1 MGGGAVTGN
10 VIRPAFA
17 YRPLSDAS
25 MGRQIPVMPSTPQR
39 LADLL
44 VPSRICMPLLAGSVA
59 DAAAALCEVL
69 DLSGALSHA
78 DLLRER
84 IEEARSE
91 DIVGLAD
98 RGFVLH
104 YRTEAVRDVVVA
116 IGIAP
121 QEVVRVLDDQ
131 SLQRGRV
138 VALVCAPP
146 RQMARH
152 LQVVRALVRVLANP
166 DSVAAVLATETPAQ
180 VLVLPQFTGKELP
193 AQLTVRELMSE
204 RPRTVGPE
212 VPLRSAVL
220 EMLRA
225 GLGGL
230 PVVDESHR
238 VIGMLSERELLRD
251 LLSHYLPRAGG
262 ANALQPPAA
271 ARRTVRDIMTRQVLC
286 VAPEQPIAEVASLM
300 LNKDVDR
307 VPVVK
312 DDRLVGFLTRGDIV
326 RKLIGS

>member
-1 MGGGAVTGN
+1 M
-10 VIRPAFA
+10 P
-17 YRPLSDAS
+17 
-25 MGRQIPVMPSTPQR
+25 IPPQR
-39 LADLL
+39 LADLF
-44 VPSRICMPLLAGSVA
+44 VASRVVMPLTAGTVA
-59 DAAAALCEVL
+59 DAAEALCVSL
-69 DLSGALSHA
+69 DQSGALSNA

-98 RGFVLH
+98 RAFVLH
-104 YRTEAVRDVVVA
+104 YRSDAVRDLVVSIGVA
-116 IGIAP
+116 P
-121 QEVVRVLDDQ
+121 KDVVRVLDDDD
-131 SLQRGRV
+131 LQRARLV
-138 VALVCAPP
+138 VLVCAPP

-152 LQVVRALVRVLANP
+152 LQVVSALVQVLSNSS
-166 DSVAAVLATETPAQ
+166 SVAAALAAETPAQ
-180 VLVLPQFTGKELP
+180 LLALPQFTGKALP

-204 RPRTVGPE
+204 RPRSVGPD

-230 PVVDESHR
+230 PVVDESNR

-262 ANALQPPAA
+262 VNAPQPPAA

-286 VAPEQPIAEVASLM
+286 VAPEQPLAEVASLM

>member
-1 MGGGAVTGN
+1 
-10 VIRPAFA
+10 
-17 YRPLSDAS
+17 
-25 MGRQIPVMPSTPQR
+25 MPTTPQR

-44 VPSRICMPLLAGSVA
+44 IASRIVMPLLAGSVA
-59 DAAAALCEVL
+59 DAAEELCVSL
-69 DLSGALSHA
+69 DHSGALSNA

-84 IEEARSE
+84 IEEARAE

-98 RGFVLH
+98 RAFVLH
-104 YRTEAVRDVVVA
+104 YRTDAVRDLVVA
-116 IGIAP
+116 VGVAP
-121 QEVVRVLDDQ
+121 KAVSRSLDDDEV
-131 SLQRGRV
+131 QRARLV
-138 VALVCAPP
+138 VLVCAPP

-152 LQVVRALVRVLANP
+152 LQVVSAFVRVLSNP
-166 DSVAAVLATETPAQ
+166 TSVAAALAAESPGQLLA
-180 VLVLPQFTGKELP
+180 LPQFTGKELP

-230 PVVDESHR
+230 PVVDESNR

-262 ANALQPPAA
+262 VNAPQPPAA

-286 VAPEQPIAEVASLM
+286 VAPEQPLAEVASLM

>member
-1 MGGGAVTGN
+1 
-10 VIRPAFA
+10 
-17 YRPLSDAS
+17 
-25 MGRQIPVMPSTPQR
+25 
-39 LADLL
+39 
-44 VPSRICMPLLAGSVA
+44 MPLLAGTVA
-59 DAAAALCEVL
+59 DAAEALCRAL
-69 DLSGALSHA
+69 DRSGALSNA

-91 DIVGLAD
+91 DLVALAD
-98 RGFVLH
+98 RAFVLH
-104 YRTEAVRDVVVA
+104 YRTDAVRDLVVSIGVA
-116 IGIAP
+116 P
-121 QEVVRVLDDQ
+121 NDVVRVLDDHAM
-131 SLQRGRV
+131 QRARV
-138 VALVCAPP
+138 VVLVCAPP
-146 RQMARH
+146 RQLARH
-152 LQVVRALVRVLANP
+152 LQVVSALVRVLSTA
-166 DSVAAVLATETPAQ
+166 STVTAALSAETPGQLLA
-180 VLVLPQFTGKELP
+180 LPQFAGLTLP

-204 RPRTVGPE
+204 RPRTVGPD

-225 GLGGL
+225 GVGGL
-230 PVVDESHR
+230 PVVDESNR

-262 ANALQPPAA
+262 ANAPQPPAA

-286 VAPEQPIAEVASLM
+286 VAPEQPLAEVASLM
-300 LNKDVDR
+300 LNKDVER

>member
-1 MGGGAVTGN
+1 
-10 VIRPAFA
+10 
-17 YRPLSDAS
+17 
-25 MGRQIPVMPSTPQR
+25 MPTTPQR

-44 VPSRICMPLLAGSVA
+44 VATRVVMPLLAGTVA
-59 DAAAALCEVL
+59 DAAEALCCSL
-69 DLSGALSHA
+69 DQSGALSNA

-84 IEEARSE
+84 IEEARGE

-98 RGFVLH
+98 RAFVLH
-104 YRTEAVRDVVVA
+104 YRTDAVRDLVVA

-121 QEVVRVLDDQ
+121 KEVVRVLDHDEVQ
-131 SLQRGRV
+131 HARL

-152 LQVVRALVRVLANP
+152 LQVVSALVRVLSNP
-166 DSVAAVLATETPAQ
+166 LHVAAALAAETPAQ
-180 VLVLPQFTGKELP
+180 LLALPQFTGKELP

-212 VPLRSAVL
+212 APLRSAVL

-230 PVVDESHR
+230 PVVDESNR

-262 ANALQPPAA
+262 VNALQPPAA

-286 VAPEQPIAEVASLM
+286 VAPEQPLAEVASLM

>member
-1 MGGGAVTGN
+1 M
-10 VIRPAFA
+10 P
-17 YRPLSDAS
+17 
-25 MGRQIPVMPSTPQR
+25 IPPQR
-39 LADLL
+39 LADLCVASRV
-44 VPSRICMPLLAGSVA
+44 VPLTAGTVA
-59 DAAAALCEVL
+59 DAAEALCVSL
-69 DLSGALSHA
+69 DQSGALSNA

-98 RGFVLH
+98 RAFVLH
-104 YRTEAVRDVVVA
+104 YRSDAVRDLVVSIGVA
-116 IGIAP
+116 P
-121 QEVVRVLDDQ
+121 KDVVRVLDDDD
-131 SLQRGRV
+131 LQRARLV
-138 VALVCAPP
+138 VLVCAPP

-152 LQVVRALVRVLANP
+152 LQVVSALVQVLSNP
-166 DSVAAVLATETPAQ
+166 SSVAAALAAETPAQ
-180 VLVLPQFTGKELP
+180 LLALPQFTGKALP

-204 RPRTVGPE
+204 RPRSVGPD

-230 PVVDESHR
+230 PVVDESNR

-262 ANALQPPAA
+262 VNAPQPPAA

-286 VAPEQPIAEVASLM
+286 VAPEQPLAEVASLM

>member
-1 MGGGAVTGN
+1 
-10 VIRPAFA
+10 
-17 YRPLSDAS
+17 
-25 MGRQIPVMPSTPQR
+25 MPTTPQR

-44 VPSRICMPLLAGSVA
+44 IASRIVMPLMAGTVA
-59 DAAAALCEVL
+59 DAAEALCLSL
-69 DLSGALSHA
+69 DQSGALSNA
-78 DLLRER
+78 DVLRER

-98 RGFVLH
+98 RAFVLH
-104 YRTEAVRDVVVA
+104 YRTDAVRDLVVSIGVA
-116 IGIAP
+116 P
-121 QEVVRVLDDQ
+121 NDVVRVLDD
-131 SLQRGRV
+131 SAMQRARLV
-138 VALVCAPP
+138 VLVCAPP
-146 RQMARH
+146 RQVARH
-152 LQVVRALVRVLANP
+152 LQVVSALVRVLSTP
-166 DSVAAVLATETPAQ
+166 STVAAALAVETPAQ
-180 VLVLPQFTGKELP
+180 LLALPQFAGLALP

-204 RPRTVGPE
+204 RPRTVGPD

-230 PVVDESHR
+230 PVVDESNR

-262 ANALQPPAA
+262 VNAPQPPAA

-286 VAPEQPIAEVASLM
+286 VAPEQPLAEVASLM

>member
-1 MGGGAVTGN
+1 
-10 VIRPAFA
+10 
-17 YRPLSDAS
+17 
-25 MGRQIPVMPSTPQR
+25 MPTSPQR

-44 VPSRICMPLLAGSVA
+44 VASRIVMPLRAATVA
-59 DAAAALCEVL
+59 DAAEALCGSL
-69 DLSGALSHA
+69 DRSGALSNA

-91 DIVGLAD
+91 DIVALAD
-98 RGFVLH
+98 RAFVLH
-104 YRTEAVRDVVVA
+104 YRTEAVRELVVSIGVAPNDVL
-116 IGIAP
+116 
-121 QEVVRVLDDQ
+121 RVLDDHAM
-131 SLQRGRV
+131 QRARLV
-138 VALVCAPP
+138 VLVCAPP
-146 RQMARH
+146 RQLARH
-152 LQVVRALVRVLANP
+152 LQVVSALVRVLSTA
-166 DSVAAVLATETPAQ
+166 STVTAALSAETPGQ
-180 VLVLPQFTGKELP
+180 LLGLPQFAGLALP

-204 RPRTVGPE
+204 RPRTVGPD

-225 GLGGL
+225 GVGGL
-230 PVVDESHR
+230 PVVDEANR

-262 ANALQPPAA
+262 ANAPQPPAA

-286 VAPEQPIAEVASLM
+286 VAPEQPLAEVASLM
-300 LNKDVDR
+300 LNKDVER
-307 VPVVK
+307 VPVVQ

>member
-1 MGGGAVTGN
+1 
-10 VIRPAFA
+10 
-17 YRPLSDAS
+17 
-25 MGRQIPVMPSTPQR
+25 MPTSPQR

-44 VPSRICMPLLAGSVA
+44 VASRIVMPLMAGTV
-59 DAAAALCEVL
+59 AAAAEALCVSL
-69 DLSGALSHA
+69 DRSGALSNA
-78 DLLRER
+78 DVLRER

-98 RGFVLH
+98 RAFVLH
-104 YRTEAVRDVVVA
+104 YRTDAVRDLVVSIGVA
-116 IGIAP
+116 P
-121 QEVVRVLDDQ
+121 NDVVRVLDDHAR
-131 SLQRGRV
+131 QRARLV
-138 VALVCAPP
+138 VLVCAPP

-152 LQVVRALVRVLANP
+152 LQVVSALVRVLSAA
-166 DSVAAVLATETPAQ
+166 STVTAVLAAESPAQ
-180 VLVLPQFTGKELP
+180 LLTLPQFTGQPLP

-204 RPRTVGPE
+204 RPRTVGPD

-230 PVVDESHR
+230 PVVDESNR

-262 ANALQPPAA
+262 VTAPQPPAA

-286 VAPEQPIAEVASLM
+286 VAPEQPLAEVASLM

-326 RKLIGS
+326 RKLIGT

>member
-1 MGGGAVTGN
+1 
-10 VIRPAFA
+10 
-17 YRPLSDAS
+17 
-25 MGRQIPVMPSTPQR
+25 MPTSPQR
-39 LADLL
+39 VSDLL
-44 VPSRICMPLLAGSVA
+44 VASRIVMPLLAGTVA
-59 DAAAALCEVL
+59 DAAEALCRAL
-69 DLSGALSHA
+69 DRSGALSNA

-91 DIVGLAD
+91 DLVALAD
-98 RGFVLH
+98 RAFVLH
-104 YRTEAVRDVVVA
+104 YRTDAVRDLVVSIGVA
-116 IGIAP
+116 P
-121 QEVVRVLDDQ
+121 NDVVRVLDDHAM
-131 SLQRGRV
+131 QRARV
-138 VALVCAPP
+138 VVLVCAPP
-146 RQMARH
+146 RQLARH
-152 LQVVRALVRVLANP
+152 LQVVSALVRVLSTA
-166 DSVAAVLATETPAQ
+166 STVTAALSAETPGQLLA
-180 VLVLPQFTGKELP
+180 LPQFAGLTLP

-204 RPRTVGPE
+204 RPRTVGPD

-225 GLGGL
+225 GVGGL
-230 PVVDESHR
+230 PVVDESNR

-262 ANALQPPAA
+262 ANAPQPPAA

-286 VAPEQPIAEVASLM
+286 VAPEQPLAEVASLM
-300 LNKDVDR
+300 LNKDVER

>member
-1 MGGGAVTGN
+1 
-10 VIRPAFA
+10 
-17 YRPLSDAS
+17 
-25 MGRQIPVMPSTPQR
+25 MPTSPQR
-39 LADLL
+39 VSDLL
-44 VPSRICMPLLAGSVA
+44 VASRIVMPLVAGTVA
-59 DAAAALCEVL
+59 DAAEALCRAL
-69 DLSGALSHA
+69 DRSGALSNA

-91 DIVGLAD
+91 DLVALAD
-98 RGFVLH
+98 RAFVLH
-104 YRTEAVRDVVVA
+104 YRTDAVRDLVVSIGVA
-116 IGIAP
+116 P
-121 QEVVRVLDDQ
+121 NDVVRVLDDHAM
-131 SLQRGRV
+131 QRARLV
-138 VALVCAPP
+138 VLVCAPP
-146 RQMARH
+146 RQLARH
-152 LQVVRALVRVLANP
+152 LQVVSALVRVLSTA
-166 DSVAAVLATETPAQ
+166 STVTAALSAETPGQLLA
-180 VLVLPQFTGKELP
+180 LPQFAGLTLP

-204 RPRTVGPE
+204 RPRTVGPD

-225 GLGGL
+225 GVGGL
-230 PVVDESHR
+230 PVVDESNR

-262 ANALQPPAA
+262 ANAPQPPAA

-286 VAPEQPIAEVASLM
+286 VAPEQPLAEVASLM
-300 LNKDVDR
+300 LNKDVER

>member
-1 MGGGAVTGN
+1 
-10 VIRPAFA
+10 
-17 YRPLSDAS
+17 
-25 MGRQIPVMPSTPQR
+25 MPTPPQR
-39 LADLL
+39 LRDVLIASRVLL
-44 VPSRICMPLLAGSVA
+44 PLAAGTVA
-59 DAAAALCEVL
+59 DAADALCRCL
-69 DLSGALSHA
+69 DDSGALSNV

-84 IEEARSE
+84 IEEARPE

-98 RGFVLH
+98 RAFVLH
-104 YRTEAVRDVVVA
+104 YRTDAVRDLAVA
-116 IGIAP
+116 IGVAP
-121 QEVVRVLDDQ
+121 RPVVRRLDDDE
-131 SLQRGRV
+131 LQQARIV
-138 VALVCAPP
+138 CLVCTPP

-152 LQVVRALVRVLANP
+152 LQVVGAFARALSKAATVE
-166 DSVAAVLATETPAQ
+166 AVLGVETPAQ
-180 VLVLPQFTGKELP
+180 LLALPAFSTGDLP
-193 AQLTVRELMSE
+193 AQLTVRELMTE

-212 VPLRSAVL
+212 APLRSAVL

-225 GLGGL
+225 GVGGL
-230 PVVDESHR
+230 PVVDGDNR

-262 ANALQPPAA
+262 ATASQPPSA

-286 VAPEQPIAEVASLM
+286 VAPEQPLAEVASLM